1 MKIESIT
8 QGRHPQ
14 VVYVSLDD
22 GTRIRMQS
30 TVVMDQGLYPGMEID
45 AEQLAQISAAA
56 REASARARAVRII
69 SASASTEE
77 ALERKLIQKGE
88 EPGDAR
94 QAVRWLK
101 ELNLLDDGQVARQ
114 LVQSA
119 VRKGYGKARIK
130 QILFEKQVPKQY
142 WDEALALIPDMGNAI
157 DAFLQKRFH
166 GAAPDRQEQ
175 DKAIQALLRRGH
187 SWGDIRAAL
196 VRYDQTCQDQW
207 EEEDI
212 YGI

>member
-14 VVYVSLDD
+14 VVYVILDD

-30 TVVMDQGLYPGMEID
+30 SVVMDQGLYPGMEID

-175 DKAIQALLRRGH
+175 EKAIQVLLRRGH

>member
-8 QGRHPQ
+8 QGKHPQ
-14 VVYVSLDD
+14 VVYVGLDD

-30 TVVMDQGLYPGMEID
+30 SVVMDQGLYPGLEID

-56 REASARARAVRII
+56 REASAKARAVRII

-88 EPGDAR
+88 EQEDAR
-94 QAVRWLK
+94 QAVQWLK

-119 VRKGYGKARIK
+119 VRKGYGAARIK
-130 QILFEKQVPKQY
+130 QILFAKQVPKRY
-142 WDEALALIPDMGNAI
+142 WDEALALIPDMGNTI

-175 DKAIQALLRRGH
+175 EKAIQALLRRGH

>member
-30 TVVMDQGLYPGMEID
+30 SVVMDQGLYPGMEID

-119 VRKGYGKARIK
+119 VRKGYVKARIK

-175 DKAIQALLRRGH
+175 ENHR
-187 SWGDIRAAL
+187 
-196 VRYDQTCQDQW
+196 
-207 EEEDI
+207 
-212 YGI
+212 

>member
-14 VVYVSLDD
+14 VVYVILDD

-30 TVVMDQGLYPGMEID
+30 SVVMDQGLYPGMEID

>member
-30 TVVMDQGLYPGMEID
+30 SVVMDQGLYPGMEID

>member
-14 VVYVSLDD
+14 VVYVILDD

-30 TVVMDQGLYPGMEID
+30 SVVMDQGLYPGMEID

-175 DKAIQALLRRGH
+175 EKAIQALLRRGH

>member
-14 VVYVSLDD
+14 VVYVILDD

-30 TVVMDQGLYPGMEID
+30 SVVMDQGLYPGMEID

-114 LVQSA
+114 LVQCA

-175 DKAIQALLRRGH
+175 EKAIQALLRRGH

>member
-1 MKIESIT
+1 M
-8 QGRHPQ
+8 
-14 VVYVSLDD
+14 VYVSLDD
-22 GTRIRMQS
+22 GTRLRMQS
-30 TVVMDQGLYPGMEID
+30 SVVMDQGLYPGMEID

-175 DKAIQALLRRGH
+175 EKAIQALLRRGH

>member
-14 VVYVSLDD
+14 VVYVILDD

-30 TVVMDQGLYPGMEID
+30 SVVMDQGLYPGMEID

-114 LVQSA
+114 LVQCA

>member
-30 TVVMDQGLYPGMEID
+30 SVVMDQGLYPGMEID

-175 DKAIQALLRRGH
+175 EKAIQALLRRGH